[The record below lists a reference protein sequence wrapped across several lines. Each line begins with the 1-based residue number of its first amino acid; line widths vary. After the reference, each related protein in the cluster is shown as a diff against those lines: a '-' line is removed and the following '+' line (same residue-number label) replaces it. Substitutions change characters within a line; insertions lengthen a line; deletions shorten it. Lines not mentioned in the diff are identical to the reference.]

1 MRKPKSVFVDVLGVT
16 QEFQI
21 LNVCEFNSTRK
32 RMSTVVRGPDGRIK
46 LYCKGADT
54 VILERLA
61 PSQLYTEKTIAHL
74 EVHSDCPIHSLILTE
89 FRNTQPKACA
99 RSASHIEIYLNRSIS
114 SGSQST
120 IRQPR
125 LLMVVARHWTRQLK

>member
-1 MRKPKSVFVDVLGVT
+1 MRKPKSVFIDVLGVT

-32 RMSTVVRGPDGRIK
+32 RMTTVVRAPDGRIK

-74 EVHSDCPIHSLILTE
+74 EVHAVCPFTPS
-89 FRNTQPKACA
+89 
-99 RSASHIEIYLNRSIS
+99 Y
-114 SGSQST
+114 
-120 IRQPR
+120 
-125 LLMVVARHWTRQLK
+125 

>member
-1 MRKPKSVFVDVLGVT
+1 MRKPKSVFVDVLGTT

-32 RMSTVVRGPDGRIK
+32 RMSTLVRGPDGRIK

-74 EVHSDCPIHSLILTE
+74 EVRSVCPIHSLILT
-89 FRNTQPKACA
+89 T
-99 RSASHIEIYLNRSIS
+99 LIS
-114 SGSQST
+114 GL
-120 IRQPR
+120 RHRR
-125 LLMVVARHWTRQLK
+125 LAHALHCIS